1 MPPNPEF
8 FKQKMAWAIETGLG
22 GETCTITI
30 PTTISY
36 DYDDGEV
43 ETGSTTTSFKCAL
56 LKTTKDDLVELPD
69 GLRAKVKKKVFTVA
83 PLVVVNA
90 ITSDFDGAEYKII
103 VPSAVSPFGNMAI
116 GYITYLG
123 KIETDEY

>member
-1 MPPNPEF
+1 MPPNPNI

-30 PTTISY
+30 PNTISY

-56 LKTTKDDLVELPD
+56 LKTTKDDLVELPE
-69 GLRAKVKKKVFTVA
+69 GLRAKIKKKVITTA
-83 PLVVVNA
+83 PLVAVNA
-90 ITSDFDGAEYKII
+90 ITSNIDGAEYKII
-103 VPSAVSPFGNMAI
+103 VPSALMPFGGQTI
-116 GYITYLG
+116 GYLTYLG
-123 KIETDEY
+123 KVETNEY

>member
-1 MPPNPEF
+1 MPPNAKF

-22 GETCTITI
+22 GETCTITV
-30 PTTISY
+30 PATISY

-56 LKTTKDDLVELPD
+56 LKTTKDDLIELPD
-69 GLRAKVKKKVFTVA
+69 GLRARVKKKVFTIN

-90 ITSDFDGAEYKII
+90 ITSNSDGTEYKII
-103 VPSAVSPFGNMAI
+103 VPSAVCPFGGQSI

-123 KIETDEY
+123 KVETDEY